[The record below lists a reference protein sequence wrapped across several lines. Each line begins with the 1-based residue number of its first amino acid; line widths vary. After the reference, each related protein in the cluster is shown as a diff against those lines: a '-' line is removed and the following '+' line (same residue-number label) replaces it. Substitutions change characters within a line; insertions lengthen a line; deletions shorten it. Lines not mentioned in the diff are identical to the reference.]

1 MTYARDPPKCAPW
14 SARCTSGQMFNRG
27 PIPSRRLLWL
37 MLLALGLTACGNQR
51 TVEVTRTVV
60 LSPPAE
66 TMADCPRP
74 DVDLS
79 RNSAITDSLTAA
91 HAALVDC
98 TITKQRARAYIED
111 AGRRLANGKDSH

>member
-1 MTYARDPPKCAPW
+1 MSYAREPPKCAPW
-14 SARCTSGQMFNRG
+14 SEKYISSQTYSPGR
-27 PIPSRRLLWL
+27 ILSRRLLWL

-51 TVEVTRTVV
+51 AVGVTRTVV

-66 TMADCPRP
+66 TMADCQRP